1 MHATNDSPV
10 RGYRA
15 LRAWLVIVIFT
26 IFAMVIV
33 GGLTRLTGSG
43 LSMVDWQPIL
53 GALPPVT
60 EAQWME
66 RFDAYRQFPE
76 YLKVNKG
83 MSLED
88 FKYIFYWEY
97 GHRLLGRSIG
107 LIYGL
112 PLLVFWM
119 MGIARGRLGVKLF
132 IALVLGGLQGLLGWY
147 MVKSGLI
154 DQPRV
159 SHYRLAAHFSLAV
172 FLMGY
177 LFWIWMSLA
186 PRKKVASNQARP
198 KSGLSGY
205 ALALLALIA
214 FQLVYGAMTAGLD
227 AGLVYNSFPDWNG
240 QWLPAGLASLEPL
253 LLNLTANPVGVQFV
267 HRTTGWVV
275 LAAAIGFFVMNIRSK
290 NSRNEILSAAFLL
303 LAVIFQFALGV
314 LTLIWYV
321 PVNIASMH
329 QGGALIVVLLM
340 LWNVFLHRR
349 KAYL

>member
-1 MHATNDSPV
+1 MHPTNDLPL
-10 RGYRA
+10 RGRKA
-15 LRAWLVIVIFT
+15 LRIWLLFVIFA
-26 IFAMVIV
+26 IFVMVIV

-53 GALPPVT
+53 GALPPMN
-60 EAQWME
+60 EAQWLD
-66 RFDAYRQFPE
+66 RFEAYRQFPE

-83 MSLED
+83 MSLSE

-107 LIYGL
+107 LIYGV
-112 PLLVFWM
+112 PLFVFWM
-119 MGIARGRLGVKLF
+119 MGLARGRLGLKLF
-132 IALVLGGLQGLLGWY
+132 IALILGGLQGLLGWY

-177 LFWIWMSLA
+177 LFWVWMSLSPGA
-186 PRKKVASNQARP
+186 RKVAEQAKANTSLR
-198 KSGLSGY
+198 KYSF
-205 ALALLALIA
+205 ALIA
-214 FQLVYGAMTAGLD
+214 LISFQLIYGAMTAGLD

-240 QWLPAGLASLEPL
+240 EWLPAGLASMEPL
-253 LLNLTANPVGVQFV
+253 ISNIVANPVGVQFV

-275 LAAAIGFFVMNIRSK
+275 LVAVFGFVVMNLRKKTSHIELFAAI
-290 NSRNEILSAAFLL
+290 ALL
-303 LAVIFQFALGV
+303 VSVIGQFALGV
-314 LTLIWYV
+314 LTLVWYV

-329 QGGALIVVLLM
+329 QGGALIVAM
-340 LWNVFLHRR
+340 IALWNAFLHRQ
-349 KAYL
+349 KT

>member
-112 PLLVFWM
+112 PLLVFWI
-119 MGIARGRLGVKLF
+119 MGIARGRLGAKLF
-132 IALVLGGLQGLLGWY
+132 FALLLGGLQGLLGWY

-177 LFWIWMSLA
+177 LFWVWMSLS
-186 PRKKVASNQARP
+186 PSKINVSS
-198 KSGLSGY
+198 KSRTKSSLAGY
-205 ALALLALIA
+205 ASVLLLLIA

-240 QWLPAGLASLEPL
+240 QWLPAGLASMEPL

-275 LAAAIGFFVMNIRSK
+275 LAAVIGFFVMNIRSK
-290 NSRNEILSAAFLL
+290 RSRKEALSAAFLL
-303 LAVIFQFALGV
+303 LAVLCQFALGI

-340 LWNVFLHRR
+340 LWNVFLHRQ
-349 KAYL
+349 KACE